1 MDKIEDMDMFV
12 PELQPALEE
21 IVALTDQFCDA
32 HLNEEYRRLCTEM
45 AIELAELEAPIDKG
59 RPTSWASGIVH
70 ALGFVN
76 FLHDPSQSPHMTNP
90 QIAKGFGVS
99 QGTMQSKSK
108 IIRDGLDLM
117 QLDPDWCL
125 ESLLED
131 NPLVWMLE
139 IDGMAVDIRRAPREL
154 QEEAYQQGLI
164 PYIPADR
171 QQANPQPNSGPR
183 IIRFPSE
190 SCGPAS
196 PESSNKPKDDGP
208 SLFDGL
214 TE

>member
-1 MDKIEDMDMFV
+1 MENTEDMDMV
-12 PELQPALEE
+12 IPELQPALEE
-21 IVALTDQFCDA
+21 IVALTEQFCSE

-45 AIELAELEAPIDKG
+45 AIELAELEAPINKG

-76 FLHDPSQSPHMTNP
+76 FLHDPSQSPHMTSP
-90 QIAKGFGVS
+90 EIAKGFGVS

-108 IIRDGLDLM
+108 MIRDGLELM
-117 QLDPDWCL
+117 PFDPDWCL
-125 ESLLED
+125 EALLED
-131 NPLVWMLE
+131 NPLAWMLE
-139 IDGMAVDIRRAPREL
+139 IDGLAVDIRMAPREL
-154 QEEAYQQGLI
+154 QEQAYQQGLI

-171 QQANPQPNSGPR
+171 QRPRPQPSSKTRIIQFPSGPR
-183 IIRFPSE
+183 EPT
-190 SCGPAS
+190 S
-196 PESSNKPKDDGP
+196 PKSSQKAEDDAP

>member
-1 MDKIEDMDMFV
+1 MENIEDMDMFV

-21 IVALTDQFCDA
+21 IVALTDQFCDE

-45 AIELAELEAPIDKG
+45 AIELAELEVPIDKG

-76 FLHDPSQSPHMTNP
+76 FLHDPSQSPHMTSTEL
-90 QIAKGFGVS
+90 AEGFGVS

-108 IIRDGLDLM
+108 MIRDGLDLM

-139 IDGMAVDIRRAPREL
+139 IDGMAVDIRMAPREL
-154 QEEAYQQGLI
+154 QEQAYQQGLI

-171 QQANPQPNSGPR
+171 KQPSQQPDSGPR

-196 PESSNKPKDDGP
+196 PESSNKPEDDGP